1 MWLVLWDVCDEFDVG
16 DDKLVLD
23 QQVSEEDVFPRRWD
37 GLRAE
42 QADQRLGAGTL
53 NTGRAGGVSRLIGE
67 TQRLQNAVLT

>member
-1 MWLVLWDVCDEFDVG
+1 MWLVLWDVG
-16 DDKLVLD
+16 DDKLVLH

-53 NTGRAGGVSRLIGE
+53 NTGGLEVSAG
-67 TQRLQNAVLT
+67 